1 MWHHTGTSKNIQGS
15 LVVQKLAKKDG
26 CKKHLNSK
34 GHGRKLISL
43 RFAMGISSELK
54 NLADSEQKRTFH
66 TKSYYKQACS

>member
-54 NLADSEQKRTFH
+54 NLADSRAEEDI
-66 TKSYYKQACS
+66 SYKKLL